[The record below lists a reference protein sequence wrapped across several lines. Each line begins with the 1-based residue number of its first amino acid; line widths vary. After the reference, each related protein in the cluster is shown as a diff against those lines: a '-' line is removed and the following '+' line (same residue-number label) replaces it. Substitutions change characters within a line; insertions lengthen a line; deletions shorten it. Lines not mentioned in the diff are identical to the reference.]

1 MNDRTY
7 TLEEATKLMSD
18 AFIYKMPFNHLLGI
32 KLAHMTDDFVQ
43 LTINNRPELIGN
55 FTQNILHGGVIA
67 SILDVA
73 GGMVCIN
80 RILQRI
86 TPLVHQDIADKMSKM
101 GTIDLRVDYLRP
113 GRGETFTASASLLRD
128 GNKIAVTRCE
138 LHNERN
144 QHIATATATYLI
156 GWK

>member
-1 MNDRTY
+1 MNEHTY
-7 TLEEATKLMSD
+7 SFEEASKFMSD

-32 KLAHMTDDFVQ
+32 ELAHISDDFVQ
-43 LTINNRPELIGN
+43 LTLRNRPELIGN
-55 FTQNILHGGVIA
+55 FTQNILHGGAIA

-80 RILQRI
+80 RLLQRI
-86 TPLVHQDIADKMSKM
+86 TSLTRENIINRMSKM

-113 GRGETFTASASLLRD
+113 GRGEIFTASASILRD
-128 GNKIAVTRCE
+128 GNKIAVTRSE
-138 LHNERN
+138 LHNELN

-156 GWK
+156 G

>member
-7 TLEEATKLMSD
+7 TLEEASELMSH
-18 AFIYKMPFNHLLGI
+18 AFIYKMPFNQLLGI
-32 KLAHMTDDFVQ
+32 KLMSLNDDFVQ
-43 LTINNRPELIGN
+43 LTVENRQQLIGN

-67 SILDVA
+67 SVFDVA

-86 TPLVHQDIADKMSKM
+86 NPLTHTEIVDKMSRM

-113 GRGETFTASASLLRD
+113 GRGQLFTASASLLRD

-138 LHNERN
+138 LHNENN
-144 QHIATATATYLI
+144 QHIATATATYLV
-156 GWK
+156 G

>member
-7 TLEEATKLMSD
+7 TFEEASELMSN
-18 AFIYKMPFNHLLGI
+18 AFIYKMPFNQLLGI
-32 KLAHMTDDFVQ
+32 KLAHMSEDFVQ
-43 LTINNRPELIGN
+43 LTVENQPELIGN

-80 RILQRI
+80 RMLQRI
-86 TPLVHQDIADKMSKM
+86 NPLVHQEIVDKMSRM

-113 GRGETFTASASLLRD
+113 GRGEIFTASASLLRD

-156 GWK
+156 G

>member
-43 LTINNRPELIGN
+43 LTIDNRPELIGN

-156 GWK
+156 G

>member
-1 MNDRTY
+1 MNDRIY
-7 TLEEATKLMSD
+7 TFEEANKFMSD
-18 AFIYKMPFNHLLGI
+18 AFIYKMPFNQLLGI
-32 KLAHMTDDFVQ
+32 ELLQMTDDLVQ
-43 LTINNRPELIGN
+43 LSVKNRPELIGN

-67 SILDVA
+67 SLLDVA

-86 TPLVHQDIADKMSKM
+86 DTLTYQDIADKMSKM

-113 GRGETFTASASLLRD
+113 GRGDVFIASASLLRD
-128 GNKIAVTRCE
+128 GNKIAVTRSE
-138 LHNERN
+138 LHNEKN

-156 GWK
+156 G

>member
-1 MNDRTY
+1 MHDRTY
-7 TLEEATKLMSD
+7 TLEEASKIMSD
-18 AFIYKMPFNHLLGI
+18 AFIYKMPFNHFLGI

-43 LTINNRPELIGN
+43 LTIDNRPELIGN

-73 GGMVCIN
+73 GGMVCVN
-80 RILQRI
+80 RILQRT
-86 TPLVHQDIADKMSKM
+86 TPLVYQDIADKMSKM

-128 GNKIAVTRCE
+128 GSKIGVTRCE

-156 GWK
+156 G